1 VWITRSQAVNDG
13 GGVTVYDMR
22 PAGVGDNGRKTEAQL
37 ITDVHASDWTAFET
51 IYRAYWP
58 QLVAFARRYGARS
71 KHDAQEIA
79 QDVFFGIWRSRAT
92 WDVQNGLEA
101 YLFGAVRNRVV
112 RARRLKLPRLRRPV
126 RTTVD
131 NSGEHRPIV
140 GELTAAIDAIVDA
153 MPDRCRDVYRLR
165 YTDGLNTPAIAKT
178 LNLALA
184 TVKRHHARAL
194 HLLAQGLAATEWAD
208 VARRVLDGTTYGALE
223 RDHDDA

>member
-1 VWITRSQAVNDG
+1 
-13 GGVTVYDMR
+13 MR
-22 PAGVGDNGRKTEAQL
+22 PVGDNSGQPTEAQL
-37 ITDVHASDWTAFET
+37 IAGVRAGDWGAFET

-79 QDVFFGIWRSRAT
+79 QEVFLGVWRNRAA
-92 WDVQNGLEA
+92 WDVANGLEA
-101 YLFGAVRNRVV
+101 YLFGAVRNRVR
-112 RARRLKLPRLRRPV
+112 RARLVRLTRPRLPV

-140 GELTAAIDAIVDA
+140 GELTATIKQIVDR
-153 MPDRCRDVYRLR
+153 MPERCRDVYHLR
-165 YTDGLNTPAIAKT
+165 YTEGLDTQTTAKT
-178 LNLALA
+178 LGLAVP

-194 HLLAQGLAATEWAD
+194 HLLARGLAATEWAD

-223 RDHDDA
+223 RDHDDT